1 MKTLSLSL
9 GVLLMFLGFASSH
22 SASVE
27 SRTDEESIKGAY
39 KAYVKAWKTKDLAA
53 LKGLIS
59 PDYMAVNFE
68 GTLSSKENEL
78 ATAKSDL
85 DWDTMTV
92 DEIHTRAWRDAAIAS
107 GSSPR
112 RGKNLTGAQ
121 LTLGY
126 GF

>member
-39 KAYVKAWKTKDLAA
+39 KAYVNAWKTKDLAA
-53 LKGLIS
+53 LKGLMS

-68 GTLSSKENEL
+68 GTLSSKENEP

-92 DEIHTRAWRDAAIAS
+92 DEIHTRAWRDAAVAS
-107 GSSPR
+107 GFISAEE
-112 RGKNLTGAQ
+112 KNLTGAQ

>member
-85 DWDTMTV
+85 DWDTMTSTKS
-92 DEIHTRAWRDAAIAS
+92 TRELGATPLS
-107 GSSPR
+107 R
-112 RGKNLTGAQ
+112 RVHFRGGEKT
-121 LTLGY
+121 
-126 GF
+126 

>member
-27 SRTDEESIKGAY
+27 SRTDEESSKGTY

-107 GSSPR
+107 GFISAE
-112 RGKNLTGAQ
+112 GKKPVNVRV
-121 LTLGY
+121 
-126 GF
+126 